1 MQSANQVRIAV
12 NFGPELLRGVGGGQF
27 PSKIGPLA
35 CLDGLSKNST
45 NLQRKIVQ
53 CVIKV
58 VDEKL

>member
-1 MQSANQVRIAV
+1 MQPANQVRIAD
-12 NFGPELLRGVGGGQF
+12 NFGPELLRGEHF
-27 PSKIGPLA
+27 PSMIGPLA

-45 NLQRKIVQ
+45 NPRCKILW